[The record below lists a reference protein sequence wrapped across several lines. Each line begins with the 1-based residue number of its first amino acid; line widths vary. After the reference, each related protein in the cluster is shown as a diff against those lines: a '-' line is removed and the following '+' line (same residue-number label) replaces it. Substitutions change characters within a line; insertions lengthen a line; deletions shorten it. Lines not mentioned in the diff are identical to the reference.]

1 MTASTSRSVFPFFAL
16 AVALSLPLWIAGA
29 SVGDLSDLLGIDLP
43 VSALTAFAPMA
54 AALLLTVREQGG
66 AAAWALFLR
75 AFDAHRVRNLAW
87 IAVAALLMPA
97 LMTLAYGLMRWGGT
111 EIPPPVI
118 APTTVLVFAALF
130 LAGAIGEELGWQGY
144 AYPRLRSGR
153 SALAAAVALG
163 LAWALW
169 HVVSFMQTDHDAAW
183 IFWQC
188 LFTIAARVVTV
199 WLYEASGESVF
210 VAVLFHTMS
219 NMAAFLFPVMGSHY
233 DPALAFAL
241 TAGVAVVAT
250 LLWGPA
256 MLARFR
262 RPP

>member
-130 LAGAIGEELGWQGY
+130 LAGAIGEELGCG
-144 AYPRLRSGR
+144 AFLHSLRR
-153 SALAAAVALG
+153 
-163 LAWALW
+163 
-169 HVVSFMQTDHDAAW
+169 T
-183 IFWQC
+183 
-188 LFTIAARVVTV
+188 
-199 WLYEASGESVF
+199 ASGDFRIED
-210 VAVLFHTMS
+210 AHRLEDLLR
-219 NMAAFLFPVMGSHY
+219 MAPEELLPKILPLG
-233 DPALAFAL
+233 
-241 TAGVAVVAT
+241 T
-250 LLWGPA
+250 LGPI
-256 MLARFR
+256 F
-262 RPP
+262 